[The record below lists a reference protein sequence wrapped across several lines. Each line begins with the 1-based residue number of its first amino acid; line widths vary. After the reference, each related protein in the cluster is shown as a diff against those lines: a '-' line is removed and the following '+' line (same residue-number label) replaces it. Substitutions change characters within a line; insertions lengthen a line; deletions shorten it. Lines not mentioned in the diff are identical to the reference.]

1 MGTQNGMQK
10 NSVSVDSSDDYSQ
23 VEQSEGTQNG
33 TRLGTIQYIYSNNN
47 IIEKNNIKKEDDY
60 TTAELEDMFEEFR
73 QAYKGTKRGF
83 KPEFENFKKK
93 NQQNWK
99 TIVPLLMP
107 ALQHMEGW
115 REQQQAAMKF
125 VPPYAM
131 LQTWINQKRWTM
143 EYELNNNNNNGTNE
157 IGAGA
162 AQDTEH
168 TPNYDEE
175 F

>member
-1 MGTQNGMQK
+1 
-10 NSVSVDSSDDYSQ
+10 
-23 VEQSEGTQNG
+23 
-33 TRLGTIQYIYSNNN
+33 
-47 IIEKNNIKKEDDY
+47 
-60 TTAELEDMFEEFR
+60 MFEEFR

-107 ALQHMEGW
+107 ALQHMEAW